1 MKKFLTITIIII
13 FVSAILGFA
22 LAWNLNYSDG
32 FRSGTIVKMSSKGA
46 VFKTH
51 EGQLLSGGLAT
62 GDGGDLAS
70 NLWEFSVEKSESEV
84 LKEIEL
90 AVDGR
95 YPVKLRYKEKWVSFF
110 WRGDTKYFVYDVE
123 RVGSS
128 E

>member
-13 FVSAILGFA
+13 FVSGILGFA

-46 VFKTH
+46 VFKTN

-110 WRGDTKYFVYDVE
+110 WRGDTKYFVYHVE

>member
-1 MKKFLTITIIII
+1 M
-13 FVSAILGFA
+13 
-22 LAWNLNYSDG
+22 
-32 FRSGTIVKMSSKGA
+32 KMSSKGA